1 MLNQEE
7 PKKDCIYY
15 CNKYVDK
22 KATELEGCSTKF
34 QMSDTVF
41 SAFNHLSIYF
51 PEAYKHML
59 KVWEV
64 ENA

>member
-1 MLNQEE
+1 MLNEE
-7 PKKDCIYY
+7 PVKKDCIYY
-15 CNKYVDK
+15 CNKYVEK
-22 KATELEGCSTKF
+22 KAAELEGCSAKF
-34 QMSDTVF
+34 QMDMAVF
-41 SAFNHLSIYF
+41 SAFNHLSIFF